1 MDLIWLDATDWIH
14 ILNIIYWN
22 LIAKFMISMEVDL
35 TEGGND
41 SILPMLCVLGWNLW
55 QIGAGKLI
63 LPQHGMDSIMGHSN
77 EKFLIRCHDHASAVL
92 LTSVSF
98 RKIDLL
104 FTNYTVS
111 IILLKQQK
119 MKQVMM
125 TLLKVYSL
133 MPTPFYV
140 SKKLQNLSFHL
151 SPLFSVSIKIHRRHK
166 TLLFKLFIF
175 AAERSLSD

>member
-1 MDLIWLDATDWIH
+1 
-14 ILNIIYWN
+14 
-22 LIAKFMISMEVDL
+22 MEVDL

-119 MKQVMM
+119 DETSHDDSSKG
-125 TLLKVYSL
+125 LLS
-133 MPTPFYV
+133 YV
-140 SKKLQNLSFHL
+140 NPILC
-151 SPLFSVSIKIHRRHK
+151 
-166 TLLFKLFIF
+166 
-175 AAERSLSD
+175 